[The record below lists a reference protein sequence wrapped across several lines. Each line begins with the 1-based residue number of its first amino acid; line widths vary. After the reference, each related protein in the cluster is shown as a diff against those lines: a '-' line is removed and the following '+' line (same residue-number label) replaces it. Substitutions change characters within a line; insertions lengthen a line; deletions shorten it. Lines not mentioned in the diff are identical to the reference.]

1 MAKPTEV
8 EPVYQALGARIRMLR
23 DTLGIEQKTLAQRT
37 GLSRPTIANME
48 VGRQRIYMH
57 HVQTIADALGSHP
70 KGLLKGI
77 WW

>member
-1 MAKPTEV
+1 M
-8 EPVYQALGARIRMLR
+8 RMLR
-23 DTLGIEQKTLAQRT
+23 DVLGVEQETLAKRT

-48 VGRQRIYMH
+48 AGRQRIYLH
-57 HVQTIADALGSHP
+57 HIETIAEALGTHA

>member
-1 MAKPTEV
+1 MEA
-8 EPVYQALGARIRMLR
+8 VYQAIGARVRMIRE
-23 DTLGIEQKTLAQRT
+23 TLGVEQATLAKRC

-48 VGRQRIYMH
+48 AGRQRIYMH
-57 HVQTIADALGSHP
+57 HIDKIAEALGTHP

>member
-1 MAKPTEV
+1 MT
-8 EPVYQALGARIRMLR
+8 EPVYQAIGARMRMLR
-23 DTLGIEQKTLAQRT
+23 DVLGVEQETLAKRT

-48 VGRQRIYMH
+48 AGRQRIYLH
-57 HVQTIADALGSHP
+57 HIEKIAEALGTHA

>member
-1 MAKPTEV
+1 MTQA
-8 EPVYQALGARIRMLR
+8 EPVYQAIGARMRMLR
-23 DTLGIEQKTLAQRT
+23 DVLGVDQATLAKRA

-48 VGRQRIYMH
+48 TGRQRIYMH
-57 HVQTIADALGSHP
+57 HVEKIAEALGTHV